1 MNPILERLLRRPD
14 ILASRMV
21 SQIAR
26 EPCTYCGASPT
37 GKKHRNTREHIIPR
51 THGGETHWENL
62 TAACRRCNNRR
73 GRMPLLK
80 FLVLQSIIRAYQTE
94 GKHFTKRMR
103 RAAGFT
109 QD

>member
-1 MNPILERLLRRPD
+1 
-14 ILASRMV
+14 
-21 SQIAR
+21 
-26 EPCTYCGASPT
+26 
-37 GKKHRNTREHIIPR
+37 
-51 THGGETHWENL
+51 
-62 TAACRRCNNRR
+62 
-73 GRMPLLK
+73 MPLLK